1 MFSNCPC
8 GMSCYEGVGRPK
20 SLKVWKFSI
29 DSPFYSNPPSLP
41 PPIYLSKVNGQV
53 VWSCISQQQ
62 YWSLDLFFRCFF
74 QSPVWSQDIYLKV
87 SFSCAINTQL
97 PSVNGEVQ
105 NVKSGSLPPKGH
117 IIINYVLKRTQIM
130 RHIVFLPDNKLRSLK
145 FDSLWQNKHQS
156 TVLLILLGTIR

>member
-41 PPIYLSKVNGQV
+41 PPIYLSKKNGQV

-97 PSVNGEVQ
+97 PSVNSEVQ

-117 IIINYVLKRTQIM
+117 IIINYVLKMAQIM
-130 RHIVFLPDNKLRSLK
+130 HHIVFQPDNKLRSLK

-156 TVLLILLGTIR
+156 TVLFIQLGTIT